1 MEDAGRL
8 VSRVR
13 ERDVGAFESLYDA
26 YHRLVY
32 GIAVRMLSDSAAA
45 EDLTQSVFMK
55 LWASPESFR
64 GGNFAAWIA
73 RVARNRAIDSIR
85 TRATRAEGEM
95 LGDAPLDLPL
105 EGTPEDLIS
114 AQIDAE
120 RVRAALA
127 TLPED
132 QRQPIEL
139 GFFEGITHE
148 EIARRTATPLG
159 TIKTRIR
166 TGLRKLRTSLEGEF
180 VR

>member
-1 MEDAGRL
+1 ML
-8 VSRVR
+8 RVR

-32 GIAVRMLSDSAAA
+32 GIAVRMLADSTSA

-55 LWASPESFR
+55 LWSSPDSFH
-64 GGNFAAWIA
+64 GGNFAAWIS
-73 RVARNRAIDSIR
+73 RVTRNRAIDSIR
-85 TRATRAEGEM
+85 SRAGRAEGEM
-95 LGDAPLDLPL
+95 PVDVPLDVPL
-105 EGTPEDLIS
+105 EGALDEVVS

-127 TLPED
+127 LLPED

-139 GFFEGITHE
+139 GFFDGVTHE
-148 EIARRTATPLG
+148 EIARRTAIPLG

-166 TGLRKLRTSLEGEF
+166 TGLRRLRTALEGQV